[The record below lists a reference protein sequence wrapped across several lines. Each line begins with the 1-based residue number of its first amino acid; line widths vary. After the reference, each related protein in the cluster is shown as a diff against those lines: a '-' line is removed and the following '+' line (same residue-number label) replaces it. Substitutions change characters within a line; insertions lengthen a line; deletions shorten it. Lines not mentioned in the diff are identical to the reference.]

1 MYQVD
6 KFIEVKPTTSFTL
19 TVLKLTPKIS
29 LEPSTKLVTLEVII
43 GQSKSVFLKQ
53 YYTYPVLKNINYVF
67 SYSYKKIDGED
78 SVLVQ
83 IDSAYRFVVSGNDI
97 SLAGEQA
104 NFLIVATTSL
114 PNQVQNEEL

>member
-6 KFIEVKPTTSFTL
+6 EFIEVKPTTSFTL
-19 TVLKLTPKIS
+19 TVLKFTPKIS

-43 GQSKSVFLKQ
+43 GQSKSVFLRQ